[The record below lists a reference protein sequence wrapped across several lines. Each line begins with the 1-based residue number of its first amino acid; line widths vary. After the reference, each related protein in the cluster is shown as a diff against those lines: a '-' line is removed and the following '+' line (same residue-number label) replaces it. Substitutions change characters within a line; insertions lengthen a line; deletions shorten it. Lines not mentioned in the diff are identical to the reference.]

1 MSKTSDERKRLMD
14 EVNEIMAENDES
26 YNFSNNLA
34 SLEDTQDI
42 NDLVLYDYEDD
53 MKKSRD
59 LSDEVLTTLVDLY
72 LNEVPALKEH
82 PYIKNKMKEDAMVYA
97 DSIFLS
103 KLTKK
108 NFITQLEQIDQGDAS
123 ARMHEVVN
131 QTVGQIRENTKFLAN
146 HRTELEKFYKAL
158 RNDFIESIESSQN
171 SSHTSTK
178 NNPVGEIDG
187 DQPTQD
193 EGMITDNRSLND
205 MINQVLLK
213 KEESKNRK

>member
-1 MSKTSDERKRLMD
+1 MSKTSDESKRLMD
-14 EVNEIMAENDES
+14 QVNEIMAENDDS
-26 YNFSNNLA
+26 YDFSSNLA
-34 SLEDTQDI
+34 SLDDTQDI

-53 MKKSRD
+53 MRKSRD
-59 LSDEVLTTLVDLY
+59 LSDEVLRTLVDLY

-82 PYIKNKMKEDAMVYA
+82 PYIKNKMKEDAIVYA

-131 QTVGQIRENTKFLAN
+131 QTIGQIRENTKFLAN
-146 HRTELEKFYKAL
+146 QRTDLEKFYKAL
-158 RNDFIESIESSQN
+158 RNDFIESIETSQN
-171 SSHTSTK
+171 SSYTSTK
-178 NNPVGEIDG
+178 NNPVGETEG
-187 DQPTQD
+187 DEPTQD